1 MRDKNRRQN
10 VLMRLVRSRVLANQG
25 EMVRLLKKAGVE
37 ATQASVSRDVREL
50 GLVKVNGRY
59 ASAEGLVG
67 GNGEAA
73 GRARHELITQVQ
85 VAGAN
90 LIVVRTPPGHANTVA
105 IGLDE
110 MKLGD
115 IIGTV
120 AGDDTI
126 FIAVRSRSGQGR
138 VVVTLKGMM
147 R

>member
-1 MRDKNRRQN
+1 MR
-10 VLMRLVRSRVLANQG
+10 MVRSRVLANQG
-25 EMVRLLKKAGVE
+25 EMVRLLRKAGVQ

-50 GLVKVNGRY
+50 GLVKIDGRY
-59 ASAEGLVG
+59 TPAEGLVG
-67 GNGEAA
+67 RSDEAA
-73 GRARHELITQVQ
+73 GRAGHELITHVE

-110 MKLGD
+110 TKLDG

-126 FIAVRSRSGQGR
+126 FIAVKSRSGQGR
-138 VVVTLKGMM
+138 VVATLKGMM